1 MSSGVAVHHSALNSF
16 IDFTKSSVQA
26 GCQRGFS
33 LFTWGLAV
41 GTACSE
47 TALHEGTQR

>member
-1 MSSGVAVHHSALNSF
+1 MRSGVAMHHPAF
-16 IDFTKSSVQA
+16 YRFVDFTKSSVHA
-26 GCQRGFS
+26 GFQRGFS

-47 TALHEGTQR
+47 AALHESTQR

>member
-1 MSSGVAVHHSALNSF
+1 MSSGIAVHYTALNRF
-16 IDFTKSSVQA
+16 IDFTESCIQA

-47 TALHEGTQR
+47 TALHESTQR